1 MSKTM
6 IEVLD
11 ATADRLP
18 DRLFCRYEQRQ
29 TTFGD
34 FRRRARQLAGGLA
47 GLGIGHGQRVA
58 YLGKNTDRLLELVF
72 GAAMARATCVVL
84 NWRLAMPEWHDIVD
98 DCGATLLFADQEF
111 VAQAL
116 QLAERLPQL
125 TRIVTIDAPP
135 SDDARLL
142 DHDTL
147 VAASAPLPPQGVLP
161 EDDFLQLYTSG
172 TTGRP
177 KGVPQTHAMHLSQ
190 RAQWEDRLGP
200 FPADDCVLVFMPCFH
215 AAGISYP
222 LMALAYGTQVELHRA
237 ADPARIL
244 EALTSGRISTTVM
257 VPTLMAMLVPQMRSG
272 LCPALRRIHY
282 GASSIDPVLLSRTM
296 EVFDCDLVQIY
307 AATETTAALTILT
320 PQDHRR
326 GLQEPGLLASAGRPG
341 GDARLRIAD
350 PQGQDVPIGQA
361 GEILVQSSSVLR
373 GYWRNPQA
381 SAEALKDGWY
391 HTGDLGRIDARGY
404 VYVVDRVK
412 DMIISGGEN
421 VYSSEVEKVLA
432 MHPAL
437 AEYAVVGLPD
447 AQWGEMVTACVV
459 AKPGQSVELES
470 LREFMRPH
478 LAGYKLPRRL
488 ELRAA
493 LPRNPMGKLQKHLL
507 RAELQAQPPVSP

>member
-1 MSKTM
+1 MSLTM
-6 IEVLD
+6 IDVLD

-18 DRLFCRYEQRQ
+18 DGLFCTYEQRQ
-29 TTFGD
+29 TTFGQ
-34 FRRRARQLAGGLA
+34 FRQRSRQLAGGLSSL
-47 GLGIGHGQRVA
+47 GLRPGQRVA

-72 GAAMARATCVVL
+72 GAAMVRATCVVL
-84 NWRLAMPEWHDIVD
+84 NWRLAAPEWEDILL
-98 DCGATLLFADQEF
+98 DCGACLLFADHEF
-111 VAQAL
+111 VVQAQAL
-116 QLAERLPQL
+116 AQRLPQVE
-125 TRIVTIDAPP
+125 RIVTIDASP
-135 SDDARLL
+135 SGEERMM
-142 DHDTL
+142 DHDAL
-147 VAASAPLPPQGVLP
+147 VASSMPLVPQGVQP

-190 RAQWEDRLGP
+190 RAQWEDRIGP
-200 FPADDCVLVFMPCFH
+200 FPADDRVLVFMPCFH

-237 ADPARIL
+237 ADPARIM

-257 VPTLMAMLVPQMRSG
+257 VPTLLAMMVPQMRPG

-282 GASSIDPVLLSRTM
+282 GASSIDPVLLTRTM
-296 EVFDCDLVQIY
+296 EVFGCELVQIY
-307 AATETTAALTILT
+307 AATETTAALCILS

-326 GLQEPGLLASAGRPG
+326 GVEQPGLLASAGKPG
-341 GDARLRIAD
+341 GDARLRIVD
-350 PQGQDVPIGQA
+350 SQGQDVPTGQP
-361 GEILVQSSSVLR
+361 GEIVVRSGSVLR

-381 SAEALKDGWY
+381 TADALKDGWY
-391 HTGDLGRIDARGY
+391 HTGDLGRIDAEGY

-432 MHPAL
+432 LHPAL
-437 AEYAVVGLPD
+437 AEFAIVGVPD
-447 AQWGEMVTACVV
+447 AQWGEVVTACVV
-459 AKPGQSVELES
+459 TQPGHTIDLPS
-470 LREFMRPH
+470 LQEFLRPH

-488 ELRAA
+488 ELRST

-507 RAELQAQPPVSP
+507 RAELQPDVPAHR